1 MPRELDLSASLM
13 LVCAVLVSLA
23 LGVLVA
29 YGLCHFMFRV
39 FHVHSISAA
48 RQRAERRAAASI
60 QIAA

>member
-1 MPRELDLSASLM
+1 MSASLM

-29 YGLCHFMFRV
+29 YGICQLLFRV
-39 FHVHSISAA
+39 FHMHSISAA
-48 RQRAERRAAASI
+48 RQRAERKAAATM

>member
-1 MPRELDLSASLM
+1 M

-29 YGLCHFMFRV
+29 YGLCQLMFRV
-39 FHVHSISAA
+39 FHMHSVSAA
-48 RQRAERRAAASI
+48 RQRAERKAAASV